1 MSLTVH
7 LALVF
12 HVFIAVAI
20 MVMVCGRH
28 GIGPTGKVTARKPNA
43 QYTPPTPTRRN
54 CFVASRRRCA
64 HEFTTTADGFGDAN
78 AQSSHR
84 P

>member
-12 HVFIAVAI
+12 HVFIAVAV

-28 GIGPTGKVTARKPNA
+28 GIGPLET
-43 QYTPPTPTRRN
+43 TR
-54 CFVASRRRCA
+54 
-64 HEFTTTADGFGDAN
+64 EEAN
-78 AQSSHR
+78 GSTLTR
-84 P
+84 IRVENRVGMI

>member
-20 MVMVCGRH
+20 VVMFCGRH
-28 GIGPTGKVTARKPNA
+28 GIGPAETLLFAN
-43 QYTPPTPTRRN
+43 
-54 CFVASRRRCA
+54 
-64 HEFTTTADGFGDAN
+64 TT
-78 AQSSHR
+78 S
-84 P
+84 